1 MTDFN
6 SFRNAVL
13 EDEDLQEQVISIVNT
28 ATANGAGLEENIVT
42 LAKNHGFTV
51 TEDEVTQHADFLGQ
65 DGDLTDFELE
75 MISGGG
81 ARSGANNCSDIRLK
95 KDIKPLKSALSTLGK
110 LQGKSYRWKD
120 NNEPDIGLIAQELEK
135 VIPELVK
142 TDNKGYKSIVYQK
155 LTAVL
160 IEAVKEQQQEIN
172 NLSNRIAILEG
183 IPKAANY

>member
-1 MTDFN
+1 
-6 SFRNAVL
+6 
-13 EDEDLQEQVISIVNT
+13 
-28 ATANGAGLEENIVT
+28 
-42 LAKNHGFTV
+42 LAKNHGYTV
-51 TEDEVTQHADFLGQ
+51 TEDDVTQHADFLGQ

-75 MISGGG
+75 MISGGSG
-81 ARSGANNCSDIRLK
+81 GRSLRSCSDIRLK
-95 KDIKPLKSALSTLGK
+95 KDIKPLTSALSTLGK

-172 NLSNRIAILEG
+172 NLSNRIAMLEG
-183 IPKAANY
+183 LPKAANY

>member
-1 MTDFN
+1 MADFN

-13 EDEDLQEQVISIVNT
+13 EDDDLQEQVISIINT
-28 ATANGAGLEENIVT
+28 ATANGTGLEENIVT

-75 MISGGG
+75 LISGGRG
-81 ARSGANNCSDIRLK
+81 RRSCSDLRLK

-142 TDNKGYKSIVYQK
+142 TDDKGYKSIVYQK

-172 NLSNRIAILEG
+172 HLSDRIALLEG

>member
-1 MTDFN
+1 MSDFN

-13 EDEDLQEQVISIVNT
+13 EDEDLQEQVISIVNI
-28 ATANGAGLEENIVT
+28 ATANGSGLEENIVT

-75 MISGGG
+75 MISGGSRG
-81 ARSGANNCSDIRLK
+81 QTSCSDLRLK

-172 NLSNRIAILEG
+172 NLSDRIAMLEG